1 MYHLGHHIKHRRW
14 PYLVGGGVL
23 LLCLVASVVW
33 ASRFFISKTILNQ
46 SRPVTH
52 YITATNTT
60 TQHIVEHAFT
70 VDIPSEW
77 HAVPSS
83 QTIAGA
89 YGWQGVSTDGSG
101 RRLDVYIDTVSTT
114 LAANRVLPV
123 QVVGNGLQSSG
134 AVSDNC
140 AGFADKSKEAVS
152 TATAPA
158 TWNGVPFVCDLGNY
172 ERDVVLLGTSAGL
185 NDVVVKGSTTGSHHV
200 MLVYTDD
207 SITPDYSVFT
217 AIARSFQAR

>member
-1 MYHLGHHIKHRRW
+1 MYHLGHHITHRRW
-14 PYLVGGGVL
+14 PYLIGGGVL
-23 LLCLVASVVW
+23 LLCLIVSSVW
-33 ASRFFISKTILNQ
+33 ASHFFIAKTILNQ

-60 TQHIVEHAFT
+60 TQHIVEHTFT

-83 QTIAGA
+83 QTISGA

-101 RRLDVYIDTVSTT
+101 RRLDVYIDTVPTT

-123 QVVGNGLQSSG
+123 QVVGDGLQSNG

-140 AGFADKSKEAVS
+140 ADFADKSKESVA

-158 TWNGVPFVCDLGNY
+158 AWNGVAFVCDLGNY
-172 ERDVVLLGTSAGL
+172 ERDVVVIGTPAGV
-185 NDVVVKGSTTGSHHV
+185 NDVAIKGRTTGLHHI

-207 SITPDYSVFT
+207 SITPDYSVFM
-217 AIARSFQAR
+217 AIIRSFQVR